1 MRARDLAVQNFSVA
15 EHLVQLYVLFRE
27 LILRRN
33 QVVHRADRPDDP
45 SARQEAEPTDG
56 HGLRYINYAWVNQRV
71 AIARNV
77 VEASAD
83 VFSAVLEGLE
93 RQLDQEQERELARR
107 TLTEGS
113 GTT

>member
-1 MRARDLAVQNFSVA
+1 MRDRDLAVQNFSVA
-15 EHLVQLYVLFRE
+15 EHLIQLYVLFRE

-33 QVVHRADRPDDP
+33 QIAHRADRPDDP

-83 VFSAVLEGLE
+83 VFASAIEGLE
-93 RQLDQEQERELARR
+93 KQLEQEREQELARR
-107 TLTEGS
+107 TFDEGN